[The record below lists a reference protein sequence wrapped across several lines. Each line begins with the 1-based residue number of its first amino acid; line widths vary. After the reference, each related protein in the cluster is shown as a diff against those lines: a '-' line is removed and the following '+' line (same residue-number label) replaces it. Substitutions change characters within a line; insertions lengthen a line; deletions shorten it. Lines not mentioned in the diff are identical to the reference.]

1 MSKNMS
7 FESEH
12 EYIYNWKGEVK
23 GVLNALLLAEHG
35 ISEQQVQKIKEL
47 HCVKSI
53 IFDCMFDSDDKEEL
67 HILAEFMEQCEFAL
81 QQAWGFPQD
90 RNMHNWWLVPKC
102 TCPKM
107 DNEDAYR
114 TEYRCINTQC
124 PVHGSL
130 E

>member
-1 MSKNMS
+1 MSDNL
-7 FESEH
+7 E
-12 EYIYNWKGEVK
+12 IYTWEGD
-23 GVLNALLLAEHG
+23 LTG
-35 ISEQQVQKIKEL
+35 ILDRDLVSKQHLTEQQIAKIKEL

-67 HILAEFMEQCEFAL
+67 HILAELLERLEYAL

-90 RNMHNWWLVPKC
+90 RNKHMWWRVFKC
-102 TCPKM
+102 TCPTM
-107 DNEDAYR
+107 DNEDAYG
-114 TEYRCINTQC
+114 TEYRCINTKC

>member
-1 MSKNMS
+1 MSDTL
-7 FESEH
+7 E
-12 EYIYNWKGEVK
+12 IYTWDGNPV
-23 GVLNALLLAEHG
+23 G
-35 ISEQQVQKIKEL
+35 ILDEKLVSKQKLTEQQIAKIKEL

-67 HILAEFMEQCEFAL
+67 HILAELLERLEYAL

-90 RNMHNWWLVPKC
+90 RNKHMWWRALKC
-102 TCPKM
+102 TCPTM
-107 DNEDAYR
+107 DNEDAYG
-114 TEYRCINTQC
+114 TEYRCINMKC